1 LVIADGR
8 RGTRV
13 APRPAVRARA
23 HVPSPAVP
31 SWTRDLTI
39 GFADPELLPPLGP
52 VLEEVAKEL
61 PPADELLEPRQEELL
76 RFARSWFTTDAVPA
90 DAIAVTAG
98 AFDGL
103 ERVLAAHLRPG
114 DRVVIEDPAYPPI
127 RDLLAALGL
136 VASGVAVDQRGLVPD
151 ALERALAAGP
161 AAIVLVP
168 RAQNPTGAALDAERA
183 ATIRALLSA
192 HPELLVVEDDHVSL
206 VAGAPFHSAIDAQR
220 GHWAIVRSL
229 SKVLHPD
236 LRLALVAGDETTIAR
251 VEGRQ
256 LLGPRWVSHLLQAT
270 AAKMLGASEFDAHCA
285 RAGAAYSARRRA
297 MIDALA
303 AHGIAAVGSA
313 GLNVWV
319 PVREETTVVRGL
331 GEAGWLV
338 LAGERFRIEAPP
350 AVRITIA
357 TLRDGEADQIAAAFG
372 EIVRTGRGSG
382 Y

>member
-31 SWTRDLTI
+31 SGTRDLTI

-192 HPELLVVEDDHVSL
+192 YPELLVVEDDHVSL

>member
-1 LVIADGR
+1 M
-8 RGTRV
+8 
-13 APRPAVRARA
+13 
-23 HVPSPAVP
+23 PSG
-31 SWTRDLTI
+31 TRDLTS
-39 GFADPELLPPLGP
+39 GFADPELLPALGP

-61 PPADELLEPRQEELL
+61 PPADELLEPRQQELM
-76 RFARSWFTTDAVPA
+76 RFARSWFTADAVPA

-192 HPELLVVEDDHVSL
+192 HPELLAVEDDHVSL
-206 VAGAPFHSAIDAQR
+206 VAGTPFHSAIDAQR
-220 GHWAIVRSL
+220 GHWAIVRSV

-270 AAKMLGASEFDAHCA
+270 AAKMLGVPEFDARCA
-285 RAGAAYSARRRA
+285 RASAAYSARRRA